1 MFVYNIIMTFFN
13 LLDDLIELSG
23 LRNKKYTN
31 NKL

>member
-23 LRNKKYTN
+23 LRNKKYT
-31 NKL
+31 K